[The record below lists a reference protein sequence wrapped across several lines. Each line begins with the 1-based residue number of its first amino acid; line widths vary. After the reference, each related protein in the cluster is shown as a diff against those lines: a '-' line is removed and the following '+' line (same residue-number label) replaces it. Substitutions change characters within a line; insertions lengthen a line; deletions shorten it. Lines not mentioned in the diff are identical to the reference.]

1 MIKKEALAIVL
12 ALRNSFSTCLEDVFS
27 LLMDHRPLTLLLGS
41 KHGIPVLA
49 ASRLQRWAIQLFAYQ
64 TSMTNIGLPRIMPML
79 THCLDGH
86 ERLWKNRMIGAS
98 KLMKLT
104 AFKWNK
110 LQSLSQIC
118 EAARG
123 DPVLSHAMRCILYYY
138 GSPAEKCIPDELKI
152 YYNKQDEFT
161 IEDGCILRGTRAVTP
176 AKYQAAVLS
185 ELHLN
190 HPGMV

>member
-1 MIKKEALAIVL
+1 
-12 ALRNSFSTCLEDVFS
+12 
-27 LLMDHRPLTLLLGS
+27 
-41 KHGIPVLA
+41 
-49 ASRLQRWAIQLFAYQ
+49 
-64 TSMTNIGLPRIMPML
+64 ML

-138 GSPAEKCIPDELKI
+138 GWPAEKCIPDELKI
-152 YYNKQDEFT
+152 YYNKQDVFT
-161 IEDGCILRGTRAVTP
+161 VEDGCILRGIWIWPTRPWQRIHVDFAGPFNGQMFLLVVDEKSSGL
-176 AKYQAAVLS
+176 KYFQCPQPLHQRPSERYVSCLPPMVYQRSLSQIMVLS
-185 ELHLN
+185 SFFKK
-190 HPGMV
+190 